1 MEFHV
6 SLAGRGDLSTRIYRQ
21 LHEAVMD
28 GRLRSGEK
36 LPPTRELARQL
47 DVSRNTVALAYER
60 LTAEGFLV
68 GRVGAGTF
76 VCDNP
81 LAPARPVDA
90 TDDGLV
96 PARTA
101 WRELAVTSAA
111 AVADNGS
118 EPLPYDF
125 GVGVPDAVRFPLEL
139 WRRLVARQLRE
150 TTAVGVNYGEPAGHA
165 GLREEIARHIGL
177 SRSVRVGPEAVLV
190 TNGTQQALDL
200 VGRVLVEPGACVAV
214 EEPGYPPARDLFAS
228 LGARVVGVPV
238 DAEGIDVAAIPAT
251 ARLVYTTPSHQFP
264 LGPAMSLD
272 RRAALLAWAHRNDA
286 AVIED
291 DYDSEFRFA
300 DRPLEPLH
308 SLSRGDRVI
317 YVGSFS
323 KTMAPMLRLGFL
335 VAPVSLRPALRAAK
349 RLTDRHGEMTTQG
362 AMARFMA
369 DGLFVRHL
377 RRSTREYGARRALI
391 LDVLRRDFADRLEV
405 VPSTAGLHLTAW
417 LRPPAVDVERLVAR
431 AATVGVAIGDVAEY
445 YRDGPGRPGLAI
457 GYGGIPLDRIEQGLA
472 LLSEVWVDE
481 EVGAVR

>member
-21 LHEAVMD
+21 LHEAVID

-76 VCDNP
+76 VCANP
-81 LAPARPVDA
+81 PSATLLVDAPDGGVVRARPV
-90 TDDGLV
+90 
-96 PARTA
+96 
-101 WRELAVTSAA
+101 WRELAATSAA

-118 EPLPYDF
+118 DPLPYNF
-125 GVGVPDAVRFPLEL
+125 GVGVPDASRFPMEA
-139 WRRLVARQLRE
+139 WRRQVARQLRE
-150 TTAVGVNYGEPAGHA
+150 TTATGAGYGQPTGHA
-165 GLREEIARHIGL
+165 GLRAEIARHIGL
-177 SRSVRVGPEAVLV
+177 SRSVRVGPEAVLI
-190 TNGTQQALDL
+190 TDGAQQALDL
-200 VGRVLVEPGACVAV
+200 IGRVLIEPGARVAV
-214 EEPGYPPARDLFAS
+214 EEPGYPPVRDLFAS

-238 DAEGIDVAAIPAT
+238 DQEGIDVAAIPAA

-264 LGPAMSLD
+264 LGPPMSLD
-272 RRAALLAWAHRNDA
+272 RRAALLAWARHNDA

-300 DRPLEPLH
+300 DRPLEPLY
-308 SLSRGDRVI
+308 SLARGDRVL

-323 KTMAPMLRLGFL
+323 KTMVPMLRLGFL
-335 VAPVSLRPALRAAK
+335 VAPASLRPALLAAK
-349 RLTDRHGEMTTQG
+349 RLTDRQGEPTTQG

-377 RRSTREYGARRALI
+377 RRSTREYGARRAVI

-405 VPSTAGLHLTAW
+405 VPATAGLHLTAW
-417 LRPPAVDVERLVAR
+417 LRTPSVDVGALVAR
-431 AATVGVAIGDVAEY
+431 AAAVGVAVGDLAEY
-445 YRDGPGRPGLAI
+445 HGEGPGRPGLAI
-457 GYGGIPLDRIEQGLA
+457 GYGGIAADRIAAGLR
-472 LLSEVWVDE
+472 LLDEVWADE
-481 EVGAVR
+481 GVVS